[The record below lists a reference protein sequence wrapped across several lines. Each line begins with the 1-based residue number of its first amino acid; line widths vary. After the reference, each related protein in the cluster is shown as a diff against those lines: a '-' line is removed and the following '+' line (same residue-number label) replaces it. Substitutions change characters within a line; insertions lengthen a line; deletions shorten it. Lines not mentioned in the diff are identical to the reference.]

1 MPTKFKDLEQGTIFK
16 NLDDVYIKV
25 EDGRN
30 GDDAPFN
37 AVCLTDGALEYFM
50 RSEVVI
56 AETSARLVFD

>member
-1 MPTKFKDLEQGTIFK
+1 MPTKFKNLEQGTIFK

-25 EDGRN
+25 EEGRN

-37 AVCLTDGALEYFM
+37 SVCLTDGTLEWFM
-50 RSEVVI
+50 SCADVI